1 VPRQTVRLARAGA
14 LSAIA
19 AVLLPLFNEGF
30 DRWNLFAVLSPIE
43 AVGVGVVTWIIARSL
58 SAGRIETSLAAG
70 WLLGFGVMALVAS
83 VALLRHTINRLD
95 GLSTVLALIVLVG
108 AGATFVA
115 GLGCLRVSPP
125 ERSATTFSPAPLILG
140 LAGVALAGVALFV
153 DYDGFSSLYD
163 ELVER
168 ESAEFF
174 FEPAVVVAA
183 GLAGLLMSG
192 ARPRLSAGLL
202 LATGTVASLHFVG
215 LLVAAARAIG
225 ETGDVRAAGY
235 IGVLGG
241 LLVLAAGVLAARS
254 PASR

>member
-1 VPRQTVRLARAGA
+1 VPGQTVRLARAGA

-19 AVLLPLFNEGF
+19 VVLIPLLNEGF
-30 DRWNLFAVLSPIE
+30 DRWNEFAVLSPIE
-43 AVGVGVVTWIIARSL
+43 AVGAGAVIWVIARSL
-58 SAGRIETSLAAG
+58 SAGRIDTSLAAG
-70 WLLGFGVMALVAS
+70 WLLGFGVMAVVGSLG
-83 VALLRHTINRLD
+83 LLRFTSDRFD
-95 GLSTVLALIVLVG
+95 GLSTLLALVVLVG

-115 GLGCLRVSPP
+115 GLGCLRASPP
-125 ERSATTFSPAPLILG
+125 ERAAATFSPAPLILG

-163 ELVER
+163 ELIEG

-202 LATGTVASLHFVG
+202 LAAGTVASLHFLG

-225 ETGDVRAAGY
+225 EVGETRGAPF

-241 LLVLAAGVLAARS
+241 LLVLAAGALAAR
-254 PASR
+254 AGR